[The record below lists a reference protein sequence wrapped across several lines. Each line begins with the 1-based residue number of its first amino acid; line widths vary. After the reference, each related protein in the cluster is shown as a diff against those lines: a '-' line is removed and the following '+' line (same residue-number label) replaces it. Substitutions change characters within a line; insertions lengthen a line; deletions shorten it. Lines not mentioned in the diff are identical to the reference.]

1 MPTCKSW
8 WTMRCRRYV
17 RPSMPSSMPSKWNCR
32 PHPFAWNRVGV
43 CHYCI
48 HCCVLQQ
55 LEPIRRLGY
64 PARVIEP
71 PTEPEM
77 QCSWTVYRRPDL
89 VPDSAYTAVGETP
102 PVKREDCE

>member
-1 MPTCKSW
+1 MPPKA
-8 WTMRCRRYV
+8 
-17 RPSMPSSMPSKWNCR
+17 
-32 PHPFAWNRVGV
+32 PFRVNANPVASTVAANQAPLAWNRVGV

-71 PTEPEM
+71 PTEPGM

-89 VPDSAYTAVGETP
+89 VPESAYTAVGETP
-102 PVKREDCE
+102 PLKREERD